1 MRAIDDMIS
10 QKVVNQKGCWAEY
23 TILDIYKLYN
33 IYSEFFAIYIYIHQR
48 DNKVKLGYCF
58 RNQDQTYDHH
68 AIWCF
73 VCI

>member
-33 IYSEFFAIYIYIHQR
+33 IYSEFFAIYIYIYTSKGQ
-48 DNKVKLGYCF
+48 
-58 RNQDQTYDHH
+58 QSQTWVLFSKSGSN
-68 AIWCF
+68 I
-73 VCI
+73 